1 MEFWFERNLGVGE
14 HRDTSL
20 IVELPSDDWT
30 WCANSIERRR
40 LPRGFSRRMS
50 DVIGHFSRK
59 HQFKPSISN
68 RICCFEFKR
77 RAQLKIEDL
86 IAELAVFPL
95 NNKIH
100 VKVDGEIRYIRE
112 VKIKESSQDVV
123 VVEVV

>member
-1 MEFWFERNLGVGE
+1 MIGLGVP
-14 HRDTSL
+14 
-20 IVELPSDDWT
+20 IPSNAAIYREVFHAACPT
-30 WCANSIERRR
+30 LLATLAERHQSKPHNIEPY
-40 LPRGFSRRMS
+40 LLSGS
-50 DVIGHFSRK
+50 
-59 HQFKPSISN
+59 
-68 RICCFEFKR
+68 KR

>member
-1 MEFWFERNLGVGE
+1 MIGLGVP
-14 HRDTSL
+14 
-20 IVELPSDDWT
+20 IPSNAAVYREVFHAASPMFLAT
-30 WCANSIERRR
+30 LAER
-40 LPRGFSRRMS
+40 
-50 DVIGHFSRK
+50 

-68 RICCFEFKR
+68 RICCLEVKR